1 MNIRL
6 HSMTL
11 LILLV
16 AVCWPHQAFGA
27 YRCLNKN
34 ATLYRSALYARPSKY
49 ELRLNDNECMA
60 SVVLGDWCH
69 WEPVDT
75 GHGVT
80 TCQKGLNI
88 RWRRRQCNCPPPKP
102 LYSHK
107 TWCMPPWN
115 TSSVATLLN
124 ATLTRLEALKP
135 AVWND
140 AKLWR
145 LNRPFSRPGSL
156 TNSLLACMRMD
167 DSDCFFHT
175 GAMYTGT
182 VHHVRSGKP
191 CLHWSSFQTEL
202 VSMGLTKSKLR
213 LFLATNPRNYC
224 RNPLSE
230 LEHTMFANSRLKPW
244 CFVNKISYEMRML
257 WDYCEIKRCGSSH
270 YHGIVVFDPNRFN
283 HIRFRGMTKSTTHSP
298 TNTINPDPSGDMNAE
313 ACFETC
319 RFRCEKF
326 ALMNLR
332 RHTPTRNLRACQCF
346 NESEIPDPAADFKG
360 RYIDNLPV
368 MFDHRVYLYYNIY
381 FKYHQ
386 SDGPFRYLKWEPCLL
401 FDTMFRC
408 PLVNID
414 GAPELFTTVFE
425 IALPK
430 NCYEANR
437 MIHWEQLDTM
447 TIFGAMGNFR
457 QVASINQVTSK
468 VLMSSRNSHS
478 RFLNTLCTHQTTAF
492 TYCPPFEAESLLD
505 PNSYF
510 NNVVDEDF
518 QWIIFDIGSHKHIS
532 LLKLFINRMDLSAM
546 RFLEVFVRGAPLPH
560 WLVETDFRSSDGEK
574 GRRTEYFRRATM
586 AEKMLWWHCE
596 DLKFHHG
603 VSYIYSECCPHQRTR
618 WVMIRMKVNSDLL
631 EMKYMMGFDWLKFPE
646 ISRILVT
653 NLQVF
658 ETSLDMMNCLTMH
671 HPPMG
676 PENADYWEDLYS
688 FDGSGQ
694 PQEPP
699 VFTQTHPQFTL
710 PLTTHDSVHPDERF
724 LQEDWDVEACGD
736 WEIMK
741 DTTIVGVPSKL
752 KLTISEEHPRGQSC
766 YEWKEALGPIKDSSC
781 KRAVYFRVDNDTGE
795 VIHYPDFGRSYGLA
809 VDMQNCQF
817 VCAVSRECKA
827 FEFSQNSFCRLHF
840 ISYSLNTM
848 YAYESGTVYG
858 RKSDTMTT
866 SNPFTWNNPYHP
878 YYRMLQDL
886 LEETGFFR

>member
-1 MNIRL
+1 
-6 HSMTL
+6 
-11 LILLV
+11 
-16 AVCWPHQAFGA
+16 
-27 YRCLNKN
+27 
-34 ATLYRSALYARPSKY
+34 
-49 ELRLNDNECMA
+49 
-60 SVVLGDWCH
+60 
-69 WEPVDT
+69 
-75 GHGVT
+75 
-80 TCQKGLNI
+80 
-88 RWRRRQCNCPPPKP
+88 
-102 LYSHK
+102 
-107 TWCMPPWN
+107 
-115 TSSVATLLN
+115 
-124 ATLTRLEALKP
+124 
-135 AVWND
+135 
-140 AKLWR
+140 
-145 LNRPFSRPGSL
+145 
-156 TNSLLACMRMD
+156 
-167 DSDCFFHT
+167 
-175 GAMYTGT
+175 
-182 VHHVRSGKP
+182 
-191 CLHWSSFQTEL
+191 
-202 VSMGLTKSKLR
+202 
-213 LFLATNPRNYC
+213 
-224 RNPLSE
+224 
-230 LEHTMFANSRLKPW
+230 
-244 CFVNKISYEMRML
+244 
-257 WDYCEIKRCGSSH
+257 
-270 YHGIVVFDPNRFN
+270 
-283 HIRFRGMTKSTTHSP
+283 
-298 TNTINPDPSGDMNAE
+298 
-313 ACFETC
+313 
-319 RFRCEKF
+319 
-326 ALMNLR
+326 
-332 RHTPTRNLRACQCF
+332 CF

-408 PLVNID
+408 PLMARQNYL
-414 GAPELFTTVFE
+414 PPSSRSHC
-425 IALPK
+425 PK

-478 RFLNTLCTHQTTAF
+478 WFLNTLCTHQTTAF
-492 TYCPPFEAESLLD
+492 THCPPFEAESLLD

-546 RFLEVFVRGAPLPH
+546 RFLEVFVSRRSAATLAGGDRLPQQQ
-560 WLVETDFRSSDGEK
+560 
-574 GRRTEYFRRATM
+574 RREGTANRILQEATM
-586 AEKMLWWHCE
+586 AEKMLWCAARISN
-596 DLKFHHG
+596 FIT
-603 VSYIYSECCPHQRTR
+603 SYIYSECSPHQRTR

-653 NLQVF
+653 NLEVF
-658 ETSLDMMNCLTMH
+658 ETPLDMMNCLTMH

-710 PLTTHDSVHPDERF
+710 PLNTHDSVHPDERF
-724 LQEDWDVEACGD
+724 LQEDWD
-736 WEIMK
+736 
-741 DTTIVGVPSKL
+741 
-752 KLTISEEHPRGQSC
+752 EHPRGQSC

-809 VDMQNCQF
+809 VDMQNCQ
-817 VCAVSRECKA
+817 ECKA

-886 LEETGFFR
+886 LEETGFFRVPAANRTTKPRSVPPRADPGSAASSSIPHHIAAILGGSSAAKSKPRNAAQKQRQQVGPSQVSDPQPAAPAAAPQALLWASALGPLQPGGLLLPTTGLALLDQLLIQHHQHHQVLQLLQSQHQSGFPLGTTGNPLAYGFWMPTDEGVLAAAAAAAASTEPSAPAADEPKDSAVKLVDEDAMEVRDEEKFDGGR

>member
-1 MNIRL
+1 
-6 HSMTL
+6 
-11 LILLV
+11 
-16 AVCWPHQAFGA
+16 
-27 YRCLNKN
+27 
-34 ATLYRSALYARPSKY
+34 
-49 ELRLNDNECMA
+49 
-60 SVVLGDWCH
+60 
-69 WEPVDT
+69 
-75 GHGVT
+75 
-80 TCQKGLNI
+80 
-88 RWRRRQCNCPPPKP
+88 
-102 LYSHK
+102 
-107 TWCMPPWN
+107 
-115 TSSVATLLN
+115 
-124 ATLTRLEALKP
+124 
-135 AVWND
+135 
-140 AKLWR
+140 
-145 LNRPFSRPGSL
+145 
-156 TNSLLACMRMD
+156 

-270 YHGIVVFDPNRFN
+270 YHTASWSLTRTDL
-283 HIRFRGMTKSTTHSP
+283 TTS
-298 TNTINPDPSGDMNAE
+298 DMNAE

-586 AEKMLWWHCE
+586 AEKMLWASRRSRRC
-596 DLKFHHG
+596 
-603 VSYIYSECCPHQRTR
+603 SRRRT
-618 WVMIRMKVNSDLL
+618 
-631 EMKYMMGFDWLKFPE
+631 
-646 ISRILVT
+646 
-653 NLQVF
+653 
-658 ETSLDMMNCLTMH
+658 
-671 HPPMG
+671 
-676 PENADYWEDLYS
+676 A
-688 FDGSGQ
+688 
-694 PQEPP
+694 
-699 VFTQTHPQFTL
+699 QFTL

-817 VCAVSRECKA
+817 CLRRFQGMQSFRILAEFLLPAAFHQLQSEHDVRVRERHRLWQKVRHHDH
-827 FEFSQNSFCRLHF
+827 FEPVH
-840 ISYSLNTM
+840 
-848 YAYESGTVYG
+848 V
-858 RKSDTMTT
+858 
-866 SNPFTWNNPYHP
+866 NNPYHP

-886 LEETGFFR
+886 LEETGFFRVPAANRTTKPRSVPPRADPGSAASSIPHHIAAILGGSSAAKSKPRNAAQKQRQQVGPSQVSDPQPAAPAAAPQA